1 MAVVTKTTYENLAD
15 YIGNA
20 YAAAS
25 GAAPYIT
32 SGLEEVVNLDDA
44 DQEYDMLSAWY
55 NTNQTSVVST
65 DAFIS
70 IASSL
75 QNHVEL
81 RNGTTVAAFLT
92 AQSILVSADFAAVS
106 KDAGYDVDAFIAP

>member
-20 YAAAS
+20 YGAS
-25 GAAPYIT
+25 AGAAPYIA

-55 NTNQTSVVST
+55 NTNESSFGTTDPFLSV
-65 DAFIS
+65 
-70 IASSL
+70 ASAL

-81 RNGTTVAAFLT
+81 RNGTTIATFLT
-92 AQSILVSADFAAVS
+92 DEGILVIADFATVS
-106 KDAGYDVDAFIAP
+106 KDAGFDVDAFIAP